1 MPTQLKYGKKVFIM
15 KKKYKKKRKK
25 ASLPLQLKMKT
36 YRFKRDIEQTMSL
49 SGSSAPEGWAFDGTS
64 RIYKNFGWS
73 LGSLGNHAEFTNLFK
88 QYRLKG
94 ARIKFFFS
102 NTVSG
107 TEDGSSH
114 ANSQLI
120 VRMAP
125 NQTGT
130 NALLNDAYWSQ
141 LQAKKY
147 KTAINGGRPLD
158 VYMPLRQPN
167 EMQTST
173 GTAPAVQYPQWVL
186 SSITNLVHYGMS
198 ISIERAD
205 GQTFTSGYGNTQY
218 VKLITT
224 LYLETRGVM

>member
-1 MPTQLKYGKKVFIM
+1 MPTNLKYGRKVMI
-15 KKKYKKKRKK
+15 KVKKYKRKKRKT
-25 ASLPLQLKMKT
+25 SLPLQLKMKS
-36 YRFKRDIEQTMSL
+36 YRFKRDIEQTLSL
-49 SGSSAPEGWAFDGTS
+49 SGSVAPEGWTMDGTN

-73 LGSLGNHAEFTNLFK
+73 LGSLGNHAEFSNLFK
-88 QYRLKG
+88 QYRIKG
-94 ARIKFFFS
+94 ARVKMFFS

-107 TEDGSSH
+107 TEDSDSH
-114 ANSQLI
+114 SNSQIL

-130 NALLNDAYWSQ
+130 NALLNDAYWQQ

-147 KTAINGGRPLD
+147 KLAINGGKPID
-158 VYMPLRQPN
+158 IYMPLRQPN

-198 ISIERAD
+198 ISIERVD
-205 GQTFTSGYGNTQY
+205 GQGFTSGYSNTQY
-218 VKLITT
+218 VKTITT
-224 LYLETRGVM
+224 LYLETRGAM